1 MLVRAEKNMFSS
13 DHFVNFQPILGPL
26 AMSAILGAGAGRGE
40 GGSERGKVGERVS
53 VFVCRSGRKRDRGE
67 RGREGG
73 RGHRHTGTGT
83 GTDPGVHSIVAA
95 IQRSK
100 TEIVTGFSHERAR
113 GVDECTQQGEVAC
126 VLCLGLGFRP

>member
-1 MLVRAEKNMFSS
+1 MGS
-13 DHFVNFQPILGPL
+13 
-26 AMSAILGAGAGRGE
+26 E
-40 GGSERGKVGERVS
+40 GGKGGEDT
-53 VFVCRSGRKRDRGE
+53 GTQEQAQAQTQIHKRR
-67 RGREGG
+67 
-73 RGHRHTGTGT
+73 HRHRYTDADTDTGT
-83 GTDPGVHSIVAA
+83 GTDPGEHSIVAA